1 MLQEHVGNLNQR
13 AILYSNS
20 PKAEILPPPPR
31 LPGKFWSVATKVMG
45 VSGAGMVM
53 LCVLLHEMHCM
64 SCGSK
69 EREIFCRM
77 FLLLSVRDARNVLL
91 MSGSVSKLPMCGA
104 VVLSV
109 VPVSML

>member
-1 MLQEHVGNLNQR
+1 
-13 AILYSNS
+13 
-20 PKAEILPPPPR
+20 
-31 LPGKFWSVATKVMG
+31 MG

-53 LCVLLHEMHCM
+53 LCGLLHEMHCM

-69 EREIFCRM
+69 EREMFCRM
-77 FLLLSVRDARNVLL
+77 FLLLSVRDARKVLL

-109 VPVSML
+109 VPVSMLWTVVVLCARLVFRVW